1 MTRNAAAHDG
11 AAPVGLARRRLVA
24 AALAVAP
31 AAVLAQ
37 APLHGQVLPAAGDL
51 ARDIAAA
58 AARGQPL
65 VVMVT
70 LAGCPYCDV
79 VRRHYLLPLLAE
91 GRVPVV
97 QIDMRSQGEMRSP
110 SGQPVR
116 EAVLARQWKVTMAPT
131 VLFLG
136 PSGAE
141 LAPRLR
147 GYSEDFYGGY
157 LDSALEQSRAR
168 LAAARRS

>member
-1 MTRNAAAHDG
+1 MRDRLG
-11 AAPVGLARRRLVA
+11 RRQLVA
-24 AALAVAP
+24 ALVATTAVMRT
-31 AAVLAQ
+31 VQAQ
-37 APLHGQVLPAAGDL
+37 PQGRSHGDSLPAAKDL
-51 ARDIAAA
+51 ARETAAA
-58 AARGQPL
+58 AARGEPL

-70 LAGCPYCDV
+70 LAGCAYCEL

-97 QIDMRSQGEMRSP
+97 QIDMRSQGELRSA

-116 EAVLARQWKVTMAPT
+116 EAALARQWKVTMAPT

-136 PSGAE
+136 PGGTE
-141 LAPRLR
+141 LAPRLS

-157 LDSALEQSRAR
+157 LDSALEQARAR
-168 LAAARRS
+168 LAATRRG